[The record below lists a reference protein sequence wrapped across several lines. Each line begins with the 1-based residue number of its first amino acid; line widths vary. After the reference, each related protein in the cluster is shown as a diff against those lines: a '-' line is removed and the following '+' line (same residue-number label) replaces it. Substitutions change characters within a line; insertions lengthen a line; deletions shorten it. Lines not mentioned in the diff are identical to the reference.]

1 MLNRVFI
8 ANRGEVALRI
18 LQACHEMDK
27 QCVAGYTQV
36 DSALIH
42 IGLADDSICI
52 GKKSYLQMN
61 DIITAAKLTN
71 CDSIHPG
78 YGFLSENAAFA
89 VKVEANN
96 LAFIG
101 PKPDQI
107 KRLENKASVRQLMAD
122 CGLKVIPGSHARIA
136 NLDEALKASEEIG
149 FPLLMKAAFGGGG
162 RGIRLVKDAGKLSAL
177 WAEAEQEA
185 EASFGRSEIYLEKFL
200 DHARHIEIQLLGDG
214 KGKMIH
220 LGSRDCSIQKRHQKI
235 IEEAPAPGI
244 APEKLNRLAQDSISA
259 LSGMHYRSAATLE
272 FLYQDGEF
280 YFLEVNARLQVEH
293 PVTELITDADI
304 VKAQLFIADTQALP
318 WMQSD
323 IELKGCS
330 IECRINAE
338 DAAFRPSPGMIQK
351 FDPPGGNGVRVD
363 SHIYAGYRVPHHY
376 DSLLAKLIV
385 RGVDR
390 KEAIA
395 KMIRALAEFR
405 IEGVETSIP
414 VLKEILQSKS
424 FSRGEYTT
432 SNAFERML
440 ESH

>member
-18 LQACHEMDK
+18 LQACHEMGK

-42 IGLADDSICI
+42 IGMADDSICI

-89 VKVEANN
+89 SKVEANN

-107 KRLENKASVRQLMAD
+107 KRLENKARVRQLMSD
-122 CGLKVIPGSHARIA
+122 CGLKVIPGSHASIA

-214 KGKMIH
+214 KGKVIH

-244 APEKLNRLAQDSISA
+244 ASEKLNSLAQDSISV

-280 YFLEVNARLQVEH
+280 YFLEINARLQVEH
-293 PVTELITDADI
+293 PVTELVTDADI
-304 VKAQLFIADTQALP
+304 VKAQLSIADTQALP
-318 WMQSD
+318 WIQSE
-323 IELKGCS
+323 IALNGCS

-351 FDPPGGNGVRVD
+351 FNPPGGNGVRVD
-363 SHIYAGYRVPHHY
+363 SHIYAGYQVPHHY

-424 FSRGEYTT
+424 FSQGEYTT

-440 ESH
+440 ENH